1 MAASPLL
8 KGMPEMNGD
17 VLGRRGAPRRFR
29 IVAAAIVLLT
39 LGIQIPRA
47 GQAWAA
53 KASPVAKVAPGWPGG
68 LKSYQG
74 RYTLIT
80 SSNAGFARSG
90 ELTIFGRVVHG
101 LKGLQLSGILAVYTA
116 EGSTVF
122 YLTHFVHAGTK
133 LGAALH
139 AGIYT
144 GPTVGK
150 FSLITRKGASM
161 TAEFVPGHGT
171 AVRLGFKEISN
182 NPHP

>member
-1 MAASPLL
+1 
-8 KGMPEMNGD
+8 MNGD
-17 VLGRRGAPRRFR
+17 VLGGRRFR
-29 IVAAAIVLLT
+29 RVAATIVLLT
-39 LGIQIPRA
+39 LAVQIPRGA
-47 GQAWAA
+47 GHALAA
-53 KASPVAKVAPGWPGG
+53 AAAPVAKVVPGWPGG

-74 RYTLIT
+74 RYMLVT
-80 SSNAGFARSG
+80 SSSAGFAKSG

-101 LKGLQLSGILAVYTA
+101 LKGLQLSGILALYA
-116 EGSTVF
+116 ADGSSVV
-122 YLTHFVHAGTK
+122 YLTRFVHVGSK
-133 LGAALH
+133 LSATLH

-144 GPTVGK
+144 GPTIGK